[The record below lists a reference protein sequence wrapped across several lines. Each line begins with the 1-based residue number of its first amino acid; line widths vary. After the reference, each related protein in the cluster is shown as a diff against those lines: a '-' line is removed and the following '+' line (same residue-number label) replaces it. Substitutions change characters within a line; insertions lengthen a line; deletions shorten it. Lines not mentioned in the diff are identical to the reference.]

1 MRKEEKD
8 KKIRPDLRGRQIVP
22 KIKARPHRRTCADGG
37 DTDRE
42 IYPKIVCEAKGR
54 VRDFG
59 VNFVEGESKGGNRS
73 LRQRRGRL
81 LPSLRGPSGAAV
93 DRRHAG
99 VHRQKSL
106 RAVGP
111 DEPALLTVAHD
122 LADQFAVILGLD
134 IDPVRHSFP
143 SSNSVPRQAAPKPRR
158 ACFYYATV

>member
-59 VNFVEGESKGGNRS
+59 VNFVEGAAELSAACGGCSEAEQGPRSQSASAAARRDVRCGHRNPLSKGGNRS

-81 LPSLRGPSGAAV
+81 LPS
-93 DRRHAG
+93 
-99 VHRQKSL
+99 
-106 RAVGP
+106 
-111 DEPALLTVAHD
+111 
-122 LADQFAVILGLD
+122 
-134 IDPVRHSFP
+134 
-143 SSNSVPRQAAPKPRR
+143 
-158 ACFYYATV
+158 